1 MKPDKFP
8 DWATEEQ
15 IDPVSGQNN
24 VVEPPDIR
32 KQSGWT
38 RREIPPRQWF
48 NWLAKKTAEW
58 LRWFEPRADKV
69 DAATPGSTPNT
80 LILRDAS
87 GRAEIT
93 TPEATAEIANKG
105 YVDTVAAAT
114 AGEVG
119 TLADNFDGHVA
130 DTDPHS
136 ATPEA
141 TPNRIILR
149 DASGRAQ
156 VAAPSAEDDI
166 ARKADVDAHA
176 AETSTHGAPTGE
188 DLLHS
193 GDVGTASGQ
202 IPTNGD
208 LPSSSSVGNEPN
220 KLVKYEDDGAGGPR
234 LPAADGSQ
242 LTGLG
247 GVGEYKFVQEDLT
260 GASVPNPD
268 LWIKLEAGLT
278 GAGEYNEGKLT
289 NESVTGSAPLVIA
302 TATISD
308 SGSPMNGQTVHLL
321 ETEERFLRA
330 GQSGRVQFDQMQ
342 LVTGSVEL
350 GAATDRAPGQG
361 ALSYFRGSV
370 DRAAASVGSGNSGLR
385 FNSANSPNARTSSTT
400 DGETRAKNIG
410 VAVYL
415 RIK

>member
-80 LILRDAS
+80 LILRDGN
-87 GRAEIT
+87 GRASIV
-93 TPEATAEIANKG
+93 TPQATAEIANKG
-105 YVDTVAAAT
+105 YVDAV
-114 AGEVG
+114 
-119 TLADNFDGHVA
+119 ADNFDDHVA

-166 ARKADVDAHA
+166 ARKADVDAVSSQLLQIFES
-176 AETSTHGAPTGE
+176 AEQSAFNENTILTVAHGLGARPRFVFARLRCVIAELGYNV
-188 DLLHS
+188 
-193 GDVGTASGQ
+193 GDETDGNFRDNSDGDTAS
-202 IPTNGD
+202 
-208 LPSSSSVGNEPN
+208 
-220 KLVKYEDDGAGGPR
+220 
-234 LPAADGSQ
+234 LPARADAENIYYAYGDARPAVVRQ
-242 LTGLG
+242 
-247 GVGEYKFVQEDLT
+247 
-260 GASVPNPD
+260 
-268 LWIKLEAGLT
+268 IAGKT
-278 GAGEYNEGKLT
+278 ADWEFITPANWR
-289 NESVTGSAPLVIA
+289 LV
-302 TATISD
+302 
-308 SGSPMNGQTVHLL
+308 
-321 ETEERFLRA
+321 FRA
-330 GQSGRVQFDQMQ
+330 I
-342 LVTGSVEL
+342 L
-350 GAATDRAPGQG
+350 
-361 ALSYFRGSV
+361 
-370 DRAAASVGSGNSGLR
+370 
-385 FNSANSPNARTSSTT
+385 
-400 DGETRAKNIG
+400 
-410 VAVYL
+410 
-415 RIK
+415 

>member
-69 DAATPGSTPNT
+69 DAATPEATPNA
-80 LILRDAS
+80 LILRDGN
-87 GRAEIT
+87 GRASIV

-105 YVDTVAAAT
+105 YVDSVT

-119 TLADNFDGHVA
+119 TLADEVGTLADNFDDHVA

-166 ARKADVDAHA
+166 ARKAEVDAVIPSG
-176 AETSTHGAPTGE
+176 TKMLFKQNSAPTGWTFLSE
-188 DLLHS
+188 DNDRVLLNTSVESEGGNTGGSWTISGISVAGHALTKAELPVISGYFEIKKMQGGDIVRTVS
-193 GDVGTASGQ
+193 GDFTRSVVTAGV
-202 IPTNGD
+202 T
-208 LPSSSSVGNEPN
+208 
-220 KLVKYEDDGAGGPR
+220 PR
-234 LPAADGSQ
+234 
-242 LTGLG
+242 
-247 GVGEYKFVQEDLT
+247 
-260 GASVPNPD
+260 ASD
-268 LWIKLEAGLT
+268 
-278 GAGEYNEGKLT
+278 EG
-289 NESVTGSAPLVIA
+289 
-302 TATISD
+302 
-308 SGSPMNGQTVHLL
+308 
-321 ETEERFLRA
+321 
-330 GQSGRVQFDQMQ
+330 
-342 LVTGSVEL
+342 
-350 GAATDRAPGQG
+350 
-361 ALSYFRGSV
+361 GSV
-370 DRAAASVGSGNSGLR
+370 DVDRISLNVGGGGYHGHGINLGDTWR
-385 FNSANSPNARTSSTT
+385 PAYTKVITCRK
-400 DGETRAKNIG
+400 D
-410 VAVYL
+410 
-415 RIK
+415 